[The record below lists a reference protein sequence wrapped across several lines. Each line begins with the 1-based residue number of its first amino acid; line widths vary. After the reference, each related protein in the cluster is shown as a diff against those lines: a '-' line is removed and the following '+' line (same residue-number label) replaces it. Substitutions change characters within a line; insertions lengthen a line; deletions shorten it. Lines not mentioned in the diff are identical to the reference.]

1 MKKLR
6 NLLLLITV
14 LIVTFN
20 FGIILGKK
28 ENVFTSVK
36 SNEIKATEKSKEK
49 GLDFTLF
56 WDVWDRL
63 FYYYLDKKALE
74 PQKMIYGAISGMV
87 ASLGD
92 PYTVFLTPDQ
102 NKEAKDDLG
111 GKFEGI
117 GAQLGVKDKK
127 IVIVAPLK
135 NSPAE
140 EAGLSAGDWI
150 VQVNG
155 QDTLNWTLPETVSK
169 IRGPKGSKVVLAI
182 IRKDQEKSEE
192 IEVRRDEI
200 KVPSVEWE
208 LLTVNCSNKTGDNG
222 RQCAEV
228 DKLCETCRHI
238 YYLKLG
244 RFGDTTN
251 TEWEKAASEIISH
264 ISRNRAE
271 KSMGL
276 ILDVRNNPG
285 GYLSGSVFIASE
297 FLKDGTVVIQEN
309 ADGTKKTYSVNRKGK
324 LTDIPMVVLINK
336 GSASASE
343 IVAGTLRVRKNIP
356 LVGEETFGKGTI
368 QEAQDLK
375 EGAGIHITTA
385 KWLLPDNSNLNGNG
399 LKPTIEAI
407 NEEGNPDSDHQLF
420 KAIDTLYQ

>member
-140 EAGLSAGDWI
+140 EAGLLAGDWI
-150 VQVNG
+150 IKVDG
-155 QDTLNWTLPETVSK
+155 KDTLNWTLPETVTK
-169 IRGPKGSKVVLAI
+169 IRGPRGSKVVLAI
-182 IRKDQEKSEE
+182 LHKDAEKSQNIE
-192 IEVRRDEI
+192 IERREI
-200 KVPSVEWE
+200 NVPSVEWKE
-208 LLTVNCSNKTGDNG
+208 IFVNCQTGND
-222 RQCAEV
+222 R
-228 DKLCETCRHI
+228 DKKCSREENLCPSCQTVF
-238 YYLKLG
+238 YLKLN
-244 RFGDTTN
+244 RFGDSTN
-251 TEWEKAASEIISH
+251 NERTKAVTDIAGKIASSAKKK
-264 ISRNRAE
+264 NL
-271 KSMGL
+271 GL
-276 ILDVRNNPG
+276 ILDLRNNPG

-297 FLKDGTVVIQEN
+297 FLD
-309 ADGTKKTYSVNRKGK
+309 
-324 LTDIPMVVLINK
+324 
-336 GSASASE
+336 
-343 IVAGTLRVRKNIP
+343 
-356 LVGEETFGKGTI
+356 
-368 QEAQDLK
+368 
-375 EGAGIHITTA
+375 
-385 KWLLPDNSNLNGNG
+385 
-399 LKPTIEAI
+399 
-407 NEEGNPDSDHQLF
+407 
-420 KAIDTLYQ
+420 